1 VSTDPPDRLDRWI
14 PRLMVATILAVA
26 AFAFVQSYTHVF
38 FLGQTHHQTGA
49 SLRMLPLS
57 VDWVMFAAGLAMLH
71 LGRKGI
77 RHPLPR
83 ATLLLGATATLIA
96 NIAFGIVFGWETAV
110 ISSWAPVAL
119 FVVVELGMLLVRT
132 ARAKPEVSH
141 AEVGQLA
148 AGGSHRRNARPD
160 MDSSHAVGATPT
172 ALRASQ
178 GTHDPSPETATFPR
192 QVDSP
197 EPALEGW
204 GPANGKPGLTGIGL
218 RNREG

>member
-1 VSTDPPDRLDRWI
+1 
-14 PRLMVATILAVA
+14 
-26 AFAFVQSYTHVF
+26 
-38 FLGQTHHQTGA
+38 
-49 SLRMLPLS
+49 
-57 VDWVMFAAGLAMLH
+57 LH

-132 ARAKPEVSH
+132 ARAKPEGAKH
-141 AEVGQLA
+141 E
-148 AGGSHRRNARPD
+148 AGK
-160 MDSSHAVGATPT
+160 VGAPALVPPVGHPDSAGAYPAGQQAVSLTQ
-172 ALRASQ
+172 LRASQ

-204 GPANGKPGLTGIGL
+204 GQLAGREPANGKPGLTGIGL